1 MLDTFEG
8 MTEPGKRDVDFTG
21 ADARGLLDV
30 QKGQADG
37 VLCYASFEEVKRN
50 VESVGY
56 PADLIHY
63 VVGDIRR
70 TALKLSDRRDIALL
84 RLDTDFYDST
94 KVELETFYPRL
105 RDNGVLIVDDYG
117 HWQGAREAVDEYFD
131 TLRQNGV
138 HAPMLTVIDYTG
150 RLAVK

>member
-1 MLDTFEG
+1 MLE
-8 MTEPGKRDVDFTG
+8 
-21 ADARGLLDV
+21 V
-30 QKGQADG
+30 QKGKADG
-37 VLCYASFEEVKRN
+37 VLCYASLEEVQRN
-50 VESVGY
+50 VESIGY

-105 RDNGVLIVDDYG
+105 RDNGVLIIDDYG

-131 TLRQNGV
+131 RLRQNGV